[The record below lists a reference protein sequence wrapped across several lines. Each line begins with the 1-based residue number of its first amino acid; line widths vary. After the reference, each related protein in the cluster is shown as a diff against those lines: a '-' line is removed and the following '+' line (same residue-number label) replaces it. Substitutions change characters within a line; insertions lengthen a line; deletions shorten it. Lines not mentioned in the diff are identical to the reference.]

1 MIDYSLEREVDDYLA
16 RLFPLSRSITGN
28 GNRETLKILQELAP
42 IKIFEFPSGKEVY
55 GWTIPDEWNLREA
68 WIKDEAGNILVDYKE
83 SNLHVV
89 GYSTSISRKI
99 DFEQLKEKLH
109 YLPELP
115 EAIPYRTTYYKKD
128 WGFCVTESQ
137 YKKLAEANTLE
148 VFIDADF
155 DSEGSLTIGEL
166 IIPGK
171 TDQEILISTYICHPS
186 LANDNL
192 SGPVLTAFLAREMLK
207 HERPNHTWRIIF
219 VPETIG
225 AITYCAENEEVMKN
239 IDAGFVITTVGGP
252 GSLGYKQSHD
262 ASHPINSMIEDIF
275 SENDVKCLTYPYDF
289 HGSDERQYSS
299 IGFRINVASI
309 TKDKY
314 YEYDYYHTSLDNLE
328 FVKGRY
334 ICESL
339 HFSQKAVNRIDG
351 DIVFRNRYPNGEV
364 MLAKFGL
371 YPEDG
376 AGLNPGMKP
385 DQVLDVR
392 MKLLF
397 FMDGT
402 VSVGRLAKLINAPV
416 DVIYQECILLEK
428 YSIIE
433 RIPEISH
440 RLILSASDA
449 GPAEYI
455 ARIAKNVDI
464 PYRIYASKLSEPIFH
479 KHGIGCIRGSNFHN
493 ERADLI
499 VTGTHKGEGIDK
511 DLIRWGKTNG
521 IPTISIVDHWTF
533 MEDRFFLGTEKVL
546 PDKIFLNDQFAVK
559 QLEDAGVSGE
569 LAIVVGNPILEEISI
584 SVGELNNFT
593 SQETYEDYLGLES
606 IVYISEELAS
616 AFPTDSLDYPGFDEF
631 KVLTDILDC
640 TPLEKRVIV
649 KLHPEE
655 RQDKYEDVQRNYG
668 NRELIVVKE
677 CNTETL
683 LESADLVVGMG
694 SMLLIEAAKT
704 RKDVISYRPN
714 EKMTFIGNQMGVTK
728 LISNREEL
736 MAVIFGKVEVSNDLV
751 GSRFTGSMNKI
762 LSVVN
767 ELIEVNNLQH

>member
-1 MIDYSLEREVDDYLA
+1 MIDYSIANEIDDYLV
-16 RLFPLSRSITGN
+16 RLFPLARSITGN
-28 GNRETLKILQELAP
+28 GNRETLRILQELIP
-42 IKIFEFPSGKEVY
+42 INILEFESGKEVY

-68 WIKDEAGNILVDYKE
+68 WIKDENGNILVDVND
-83 SNLHVV
+83 SNLHVM
-89 GYSTSISRKI
+89 GYSVAINRKI
-99 DFEQLKEKLH
+99 DFDQLKEKLH

-115 EAIPYRTTYYKKD
+115 EAIPYRTSYYKKD
-128 WGFCVTESQ
+128 WGFCVNKRQ
-137 YKKLAEANTLE
+137 YDALRAAKQLH
-148 VFIDADF
+148 VYIDADF
-155 DSEGSLTIGEL
+155 DSAGSLTIGEL

-192 SGPVLTAFLAREMLK
+192 SGPVLTAFLARNILANET
-207 HERPNHTWRIIF
+207 PNHTWRVIF

-225 AITYCAENEEVMKN
+225 AITYCAENEEVMKD

-252 GSLGYKQSHD
+252 GPIGYKKSYD
-262 ASHPINSMIEDIF
+262 SSHPINSMIEDIF
-275 SENDVKCLTYPYDF
+275 EENNKEIFSYPYDF

-314 YEYDYYHTSLDNLE
+314 YEYDYYHTSLDDLN
-328 FVKGRY
+328 FVKGQY

-339 HFSQKAVNRIDG
+339 YYYQQAVNRLDG

-376 AGLNPGMKP
+376 ASLNPGMKP

-397 FMDGT
+397 YMDGT

-440 RLILSASDA
+440 RLVFSASDA

-455 ARIAKNVDI
+455 ARIAKSVDI

-479 KHGIGCIRGSNFHN
+479 KHGIGCIRESNFTN
-493 ERADLI
+493 EKADLI
-499 VTGTHKGEGIDK
+499 VTGTHKGKGIDK
-511 DLIRWGKTNG
+511 DLIRWGKVNG
-521 IPTISIVDHWTF
+521 IPTIAIVDHWTF
-533 MEDRFFLGTEKVL
+533 MEDRFFLENEKVL
-546 PDKIFLNDQFAVK
+546 PDKIFLNDEYAFK
-559 QLEDAGVSGE
+559 QLEAADIAVE
-569 LAIVVGNPILEEISI
+569 LAIIVGNPILEEKAISAGDI
-584 SVGELNNFT
+584 ANSQT
-593 SQETYEDYLGLES
+593 SDKYDDLLGLGS

-616 AFPTDSLDYPGFDEF
+616 AFPTDSADYPGFDEY
-631 KVLTDILDC
+631 KVLNDILDLA
-640 TPLEKRVIV
+640 PKGVKIVV

-655 RQDKYEDVQRNYG
+655 RQDKYDEIHSTNEK
-668 NRELIVVKE
+668 NELIVIKD
-677 CNTETL
+677 CNTEKL
-683 LESADLVVGMG
+683 LETAEFVIGMG

-704 RKDVISYRPN
+704 RRDVVSYRPN
-714 EKMTFIGNQMGVTK
+714 QLMPFIGNQLGVTK
-728 LISNREEL
+728 LVSSRGDLESII
-736 MAVIFGKVEVSNDLV
+736 AGKTIVDNNLV
-751 GSRFTGSMNKI
+751 GDRFKGSMSKI
-762 LSVVN
+762 IKEFGYSLN
-767 ELIEVNNLQH
+767 DR